1 MLVFPLFAIPTKI
14 TFNVSLTV
22 ISSATFSEWSNTT
35 LSKSPSILL
44 SESSKEAYFVVGSAT
59 RRSSTFA
66 NPLKENETDR
76 TGGRSRPDTR
86 VGLVSPILKVTS
98 SSDGSD
104 EDCETVRKTLDG
116 HNDDGNAFFFLIF
129 IRDFSYFFIVEKYLV
144 CDLCLQSGAA
154 SSSSFRQ

>member
-66 NPLKENETDR
+66 NPLK
-76 TGGRSRPDTR
+76 
-86 VGLVSPILKVTS
+86 
-98 SSDGSD
+98 
-104 EDCETVRKTLDG
+104 
-116 HNDDGNAFFFLIF
+116 
-129 IRDFSYFFIVEKYLV
+129 
-144 CDLCLQSGAA
+144 
-154 SSSSFRQ
+154 